1 MTLYCILHHLRI
13 PLPIMA
19 PNGVKVFDFSGLSY
33 PKNLVHGDPFQFCVT
48 LAIDICNIWKLYP

>member
-13 PLPIMA
+13 PSPIMA
-19 PNGVKVFDFSGLSY
+19 PNEVKIFDFY
-33 PKNLVHGDPFQFCVT
+33 PLNQVHGDPFQFCVT